1 MISNNAIQSHATSNT
16 HTPANKASPLNNIQ
30 HSFSQSQFSSSQ
42 SNTLPSSLSLQDLLQ
57 LIQNLI
63 NQLSGNTVQEPSEKS
78 GTSVMQNNP
87 MPVTKESDT
96 SSPAQPANKPTP
108 PEPKKGLTDTGG
120 INGNPPIT
128 GTVGDD
134 ELKGTRAI
142 DGIFG
147 REGNDRLLGRQGN
160 DFLAGEQG
168 NDRLYGGKGDDT
180 LEGGEGNDYLSGG
193 RGNNTLSGGAGNDT
207 LYSRLGS
214 DKLDGGTGMDTA
226 RIRAN
231 IDDYTITANDN
242 NVLLTHKKT
251 GQTIEATNIEKF
263 RFDDARL
270 SLAEMQQRADADRG
284 VDAEPTVVKPINN
297 DTLLPLS
304 AAQRESLLD
313 VFGVSG
319 ATGDAGL
326 RVVDEDN
333 SGNISTGDTAILAT
347 GDASSVSQQFKTLSA
362 EDVAA
367 INGTNT
373 EVLSP
378 QQVNLTAAQQQAVEG
393 VTGLRD
399 VHVDDVDGSGTL
411 SVGDV
416 AVSSIAGS
424 QKKELSAADVA
435 AVFDFQP
442 PSVTL
447 TPAQQTAFEA
457 LTGFSD
463 LRVDDNDLSNTLS
476 VGDDVVNT
484 ANGDKVTLTAE
495 NLSTSSSSS

>member
-1 MISNNAIQSHATSNT
+1 MIANNTSQSQSTSNT
-16 HTPANKASPLNNIQ
+16 RTPANNANSLSNTQ
-30 HSFSQSQFSSSQ
+30 RSFSQSQSSS
-42 SNTLPSSLSLQDLLQ
+42 SNTPPASLSLQNLLQ

-63 NQLSGNTVQEPSEKS
+63 NQLSGNTAQEPEEKG
-78 GTSVMQNNP
+78 GTSAMQNKP
-87 MPVTKESDT
+87 EPATKESETT
-96 SSPAQPANKPTP
+96 SPSQPTNQPATP
-108 PEPKKGLTDTGG
+108 EKGTTDTGG
-120 INGNPPIT
+120 IS
-128 GTVGDD
+128 GDPAIIGAAND
-134 ELKGTRAI
+134 DNLKGTRAAE
-142 DGIFG
+142 GIFG
-147 REGNDRLLGRQGN
+147 GEGNDRLLGRQGN

-193 RGNNTLSGGAGNDT
+193 RGNNTLSGGAGDDT

-214 DKLDGGTGMDTA
+214 DTLDGGTGTDTA

-242 NVLLTHKKT
+242 TITLTHKET
-251 GQTIEATNIEKF
+251 DQTIEATNIEKF
-263 RFDDARL
+263 RFNDARL
-270 SLAEMQQRADADRG
+270 SLAEMQQRAGADIGVGAEPG
-284 VDAEPTVVKPINN
+284 VDVKPVNN
-297 DTLLPLS
+297 DALLPLS
-304 AAQRESLLD
+304 ATQRESLLG
-313 VFGVSG
+313 VFGADG

-333 SGNISTGDTAILAT
+333 SGNISTGDTAVLAT

-362 EDVAA
+362 EDVKT

-373 EVLSP
+373 EAPSP
-378 QQVNLTAAQQQAVEG
+378 QQVNLTAAQQQAVQG

-399 VHVDDVDGSGTL
+399 VHVDDADGSGTL
-411 SVGDV
+411 SAGDV
-416 AVSSIAGS
+416 AVSAVVGS
-424 QKKELSAADVA
+424 QKKELSADDVA

-442 PSVTL
+442 PSVAL

-476 VGDDVVNT
+476 VGDDIVNT

-495 NLSTSSSSS
+495 NLSTSRSSS